1 MFITVEGFGSIWSK
15 RVRPDPNEHNGQ
27 LTAYYNT
34 TGILANGRLRH
45 RSKVFGQLR
54 FNEVGGFNPHL
65 IERNI
70 GHAFQCTVT
79 LGHNGLTLLLHHLA
93 GGPVSPDYFL
103 FAITSDRTGMLPIGR
118 EEWKSGE
125 VLLLSLSQ
133 FGQYQ
138 EAILL
143 MPVYS
148 WIRGALGCFVAEPFT
163 NISWR
168 GFLRLV
174 G

>member
-15 RVRPDPNEHNGQ
+15 RLRPHPIDPYRK

-34 TGILANGRLRH
+34 TGIWHGGRLRH

-54 FNEVGGFNPHL
+54 FNEVGGFNPRL

-70 GHAFQCTVT
+70 GHVFQCTGT
-79 LGHNGLTLLLHHLA
+79 LEHNRRSLLLHHLPA
-93 GGPVSPDYFL
+93 GPMSPDYFL
-103 FAITSDRTGMLPIGR
+103 FAITSNRTGLLPIGY
-118 EEWKSGE
+118 EEWKSSG
-125 VLLLSLSQ
+125 VLLLSFSE
-133 FGQYQ
+133 FKQYQ

-143 MPVYS
+143 MPAHS
-148 WIRGALGCFVAEPFT
+148 WIRGGLGCFVAEPRAT
-163 NISWR
+163 VSWR

-174 G
+174 E